1 MKSHILRIAALTA
14 LALLAASCALPSVTT
29 ERRAL
34 VIGIS
39 DYIDPTVANLTY
51 PGQDALDVAAA
62 LEASGWTVD
71 STLVDHAAT
80 KAAIQARIAG
90 FFSGLPADGT
100 ALIYY
105 SGHGTS
111 LEGTAYL
118 VPSDFNDASSV
129 FSPLISPQELSGW
142 ITDSIVTKN
151 VIFIA
156 DSCNSGGFVAAGDS
170 SDQINTP
177 YDPASD
183 PTIWITPLPTIA
195 KFAELLSLN
204 ATATGSLD
212 MITISASGAEELSWE
227 TAALHNGVFTH
238 FLLQA
243 ATLGDRNKDG
253 FVTCTEAYS
262 YAARRVDSYWNDSE
276 PSDNGFYPHITGGW
290 RDLVLF

>member
-1 MKSHILRIAALTA
+1 LRAAALAA
-14 LALLAASCALPSVTT
+14 LALLAASCSLPSVTA

-39 DYIDPTVANLTY
+39 DYIDPTVNNLTF

-71 STLVDHAAT
+71 NPLVDHAAT

-90 FFSGLPADGT
+90 FFSDLPADGT

-111 LEGTAYL
+111 IGSTAYL

-129 FSPLISPQELSGW
+129 LAPLISPGELAGW
-142 ITDSIVTKN
+142 ITDSIATRN

-156 DSCNSGGFVAAGDS
+156 DSCYSGGFVAAGDS
-170 SDQINTP
+170 SDQIVTP
-177 YDPASD
+177 YDPTSD
-183 PTIWITPLPTIA
+183 PTIWITPLPTMA

-204 ATATGSLD
+204 AKATGNLEL
-212 MITISASGAEELSWE
+212 ITISASGAEELSWE
-227 TAALHNGVFTH
+227 TFALQNGVFTH
-238 FLLQA
+238 FLLDA
-243 ATLGDRNKDG
+243 ATEGDRNKDG

-276 PSDNGFYPHITGGW
+276 PSAKGFYPHITGGW